1 MRTARLDI
9 RKLGE
14 PWAILAEVARN
25 VDTDAWVL
33 VGGLMTKAH
42 ALLSGL
48 PDGTVRPTSD
58 VDLLI
63 DVLSTTFAASKVT
76 RGLSHLGFEL
86 CEPTISDY
94 AHRFVRDGFV
104 VDVLIVD
111 HPPKSTYKHN
121 KVRGWPIMFVDGG
134 QSAAFKKTRLELVC
148 DEDNVTINIPDIL
161 GALVLKCAAARKDH
175 CKMRHLQDA
184 ALLASLVE
192 DPLLAKGRLIGND
205 RKRIDYA
212 RELIVSEGAG
222 SDVWRYVSRDAQRR
236 AIATLSLL
244 SASTGL

>member
-1 MRTARLDI
+1 MNTAKLDI
-9 RKLGE
+9 GKLGE
-14 PWAILAEVARN
+14 PWVTLAEIARN

-48 PDGTVRPTSD
+48 PDGVVRPTSD

-76 RGLSHLGFEL
+76 HGLSHLGFEL
-86 CEPTISDY
+86 REPTISDY
-94 AHRFVRDGFV
+94 AHRYVRDGFV
-104 VDVLIVD
+104 VDVLVVD

-121 KVRGWPIMFVDGG
+121 KVRDWPIMFIDGG
-134 QSAAFKKTRLELVC
+134 QSAAFKKMELELT
-148 DEDNVTINIPDIL
+148 DAEGSVTINIPDVL

-175 CKMRHLQDA
+175 YKMRHLQDA
-184 ALLASLVE
+184 ALLASLVD
-192 DPLLAKGRLIGND
+192 DPLLARERLIGND

-212 RELIVSEGAG
+212 RELIVNEGAG
-222 SDVWRYVSRDAQRR
+222 SDVWRYVSSDAQRR
-236 AIATLSLL
+236 AIAALALL
-244 SASTGL
+244 SANTGR